1 MSFYFFSLLRLSC
14 IISISFSVINVTLFS
29 FAHATYPFNTVLKNT
44 LGTFT
49 SLAQASSV
57 NFTSG
62 SILEAAYLT
71 VSKLMPLLAG
81 IGSDTGLLN
90 FVYRSFYYL
99 CSHNQLVLVGN
110 YMNLLH
116 LL

>member
-29 FAHATYPFNTVLKNT
+29 FAHATHPFNTVLKNT

-81 IGSDTGLLN
+81 IGSDTGLS
-90 FVYRSFYYL
+90 SFL
-99 CSHNQLVLVGN
+99 LLFLLGN
-110 YMNLLH
+110 LILPLL
-116 LL
+116 

>member
-1 MSFYFFSLLRLSC
+1 MIIASYLLPLRISLFTNLITSSTIYLTGLSC
-14 IISISFSVINVTLFS
+14 NPEACIFS
-29 FAHATYPFNTVLKNT
+29 FAHATHPFNTVLKNT

-81 IGSDTGLLN
+81 IGSDTGLS
-90 FVYRSFYYL
+90 SFL
-99 CSHNQLVLVGN
+99 LLFLLGNPVLP
-110 YMNLLH
+110 LL
-116 LL
+116 

>member
-1 MSFYFFSLLRLSC
+1 MFRLSW

-29 FAHATYPFNTVLKNT
+29 FAQVTQPFSTVLKNT

-49 SLAQASSV
+49 SLAHASSV

-62 SILEAAYLT
+62 SVLEAAYLT

-81 IGSDTGLLN
+81 IGSDTGLS
-90 FVYRSFYYL
+90 SFL
-99 CSHNQLVLVGN
+99 LLFLLGN
-110 YMNLLH
+110 LILPLL
-116 LL
+116 